1 MMQPTIDQATFDE
14 LKETA
19 GAAFAVE
26 LVDTFLSEAPT
37 MLAELRRAYAAGDAE
52 AFRRTAHSLKSN
64 GNTFGALSLA
74 QLAKT
79 LELSG
84 MEPVRAAAG
93 APLAALDAE
102 YARVAQ
108 ALKELSRG

>member
-1 MMQPTIDQATFDE
+1 MAEEPIDRATLAE

-19 GAAFAVE
+19 GAEFVDDLVE
-26 LVDTFLSEAPT
+26 TFLAEAPA
-37 MLAELRRAYAAGDAE
+37 MLAELRSAYAAGDSE
-52 AFRRTAHSLKSN
+52 RFRRNAHSLKSN
-64 GNTFGALSLA
+64 GNTFGALA
-74 QLAKT
+74 FAKRAKA

-93 APLAALDAE
+93 APLDALDAE

-108 ALKELSRG
+108 ALAESKRG